1 MTTTNNQSMNIADIF
16 DDLTMALGV
25 EEMPEEEREE
35 LIGLMGET
43 VIQNSLAR
51 FIDTSDEITVAALTN
66 KMESMELLE
75 FLAYVDE
82 TYPDFGYI
90 MNDETRLFLEELE
103 EIEVKE
109 S

>member
-1 MTTTNNQSMNIADIF
+1 MNIADIF

>member
-1 MTTTNNQSMNIADIF
+1 MTTDNPQINIAHLL
-16 DDLTMALGV
+16 DDLVLTLGI

-35 LIGLMGET
+35 LIALMGET

-51 FIDTSDEITVAALTN
+51 FIDTSDEVTVAALTN

-90 MNDETRLFLEELE
+90 VNDETRLFLEELE
-103 EIEVKE
+103 TMEQGEKE
-109 S
+109 